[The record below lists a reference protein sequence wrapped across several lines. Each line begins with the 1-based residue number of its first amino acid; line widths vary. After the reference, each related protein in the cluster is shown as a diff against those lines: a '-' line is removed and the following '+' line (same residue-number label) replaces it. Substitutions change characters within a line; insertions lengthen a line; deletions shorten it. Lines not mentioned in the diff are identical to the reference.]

1 MTRFED
7 TTVSGKLA
15 GWGRLAA
22 VVALACMP
30 LAAVPALADWQPSGT
45 YTSDRTAFDRAVAV
59 GTPSA
64 LHDFLLAYPDSA
76 MADKALELLVQ
87 HCTYLQ
93 SGSGGDQ
100 YSDNACDLQSLIAPA
115 AGPNTGTTPF
125 TDPPTEHSFR
135 DNASA
140 S

>member
-7 TTVSGKLA
+7 ATGSGKLA

-22 VVALACMP
+22 VAALACLP
-30 LAAVPALADWQPSGT
+30 LGALPALADWQPSGT
-45 YTSDRTAFDRAVAV
+45 FTSDRTAYDHAIAV

-64 LHDFLLAYPDSA
+64 LHDFLLAYPNSSL
-76 MADKALELLVQ
+76 ADKALELLVQ
-87 HCTYLQ
+87 HCTILKPQ
-93 SGSGGDQ
+93 SGGDQ

-115 AGPNTGTTPF
+115 AGPNEGTTPF
-125 TDPPTEHSFR
+125 VDPPTEHSSR